1 MRRSGG
7 HDWGGE
13 DCNDPVL
20 YALELDTLYRLPN
33 VHIEYTVRPFHPLSM
48 VLSCRDAERNV
59 PMWVRVAVAR
69 FPRHGTRLR
78 ELGRCHDHRSSASW
92 HASST
97 VDICVSMSSISLML
111 VLGRCTLPVLWYRER
126 PARRWDRQAV
136 KVFLSSLGPCRAR
149 SRLKSTIF
157 EPEIIQSHKAS
168 L

>member
-1 MRRSGG
+1 MIGVVKTVTIPFYT
-7 HDWGGE
+7 H
-13 DCNDPVL
+13 
-20 YALELDTLYRLPN
+20 LELDTLYRLPN
-33 VHIEYTVRPFHPLSM
+33 VHIEYTVRPYHPLSM

-97 VDICVSMSSISLML
+97 VDICVSIMSSIPLIL
-111 VLGRCTLPVLWYRER
+111 VLERLILPVWWYRER
-126 PARRWDRQAV
+126 PARRWGRQAV
-136 KVFLSSLGPCRAR
+136 KVFLSSLGPCRFSA
-149 SRLKSTIF
+149 
-157 EPEIIQSHKAS
+157 EIDN